1 MKYLMPID
9 LTTDKLFAVLT
20 ISLKQNFGHRIV
32 FDIIDILYLN
42 TDLDWMQHIV
52 STKNIDEI
60 KSMFENDVYSPY
72 DVKNEQDIIE
82 KIFNGGI

>member
-9 LTTDKLFAVLT
+9 ITANKVFAILS
-20 ISLKQNFGHRIV
+20 ISLIQDMGHRIK
-32 FDIIDILYLN
+32 FDIIDVLFLN
-42 TDLDWMQHIV
+42 TDLDWIKHITN
-52 STKNIDEI
+52 TKSIKEI

-72 DVKNEQDIIE
+72 DVKNEQDIID